1 MNRPKGFAT
10 REAAV
15 MDALMHVVNLR
26 DSFVVYRDT
35 DAPRG
40 FFVISEEEWRR
51 SLKKI
56 ARYAL
61 EYIAHADTS
70 VDQIN

>member
-1 MNRPKGFAT
+1 MNARM
-10 REAAV
+10 R
-15 MDALMHVVNLR
+15 VVNFR

-35 DAPRG
+35 HAPRY
-40 FFVISEEEWRR
+40 FLVVSEEEWRR

-61 EYIAHADTS
+61 EYVANADTS